1 MKVAGGDPDSFV
13 ILCKICV
20 EDGRQWTL
28 AVIRR
33 KIGQSELA
41 EWDRSVD

>member
-1 MKVAGGDPDSFV
+1 MNVAGGAPHSFV
-13 ILCKICV
+13 ILCKICE
-20 EDGRQWTL
+20 EDGRQWTF